1 MMAAQF
7 RHIDHFCLPTYFD
20 SRLRMPC
27 MCDTLNP
34 QGSDYQK
41 ALLHFANG
49 VQVTEENIR
58 EVQKDLL
65 ITLANAAAIET
76 PAGKTD
82 KLSMEGLMA
91 WALEMVT
98 KLEDEA
104 ECPAVSRKF

>member
-1 MMAAQF
+1 MMAARF
-7 RHIDHFCLPTYFD
+7 RPIDHCDLPTYFD
-20 SRLRMPC
+20 SRLRMSY
-27 MCDTLNP
+27 MCDTLNL

-41 ALLHFANG
+41 TLLHFANS

-76 PAGKTD
+76 PAVKTD
-82 KLSMEGLMA
+82 KLSMEGRMA

-98 KLEDEA
+98 KLKDEA
-104 ECPAVSRKF
+104 